1 VKRFLTKLLL
11 APIRAYQRWIS
22 PGLPRRCKYH
32 PTCSDYA
39 TEAIRELG
47 PARGSVLAGWR
58 LLRCNPF
65 SKGGIDD
72 VSDRT
77 LFRGTP
83 TRSEKE
89 TRLRH
94 QAPDDPPALPHRT
107 AGVNP

>member
-1 VKRFLTKLLL
+1 VKRFLTRLLL

-47 PARGSVLAGWR
+47 PARGSILAGWR

-65 SKGGIDD
+65 SGGGIDD

-83 TRSEKE
+83 TRSE
-89 TRLRH
+89 R
-94 QAPDDPPALPHRT
+94 AASASDDPPALPQRT
-107 AGVNP
+107 AGVST